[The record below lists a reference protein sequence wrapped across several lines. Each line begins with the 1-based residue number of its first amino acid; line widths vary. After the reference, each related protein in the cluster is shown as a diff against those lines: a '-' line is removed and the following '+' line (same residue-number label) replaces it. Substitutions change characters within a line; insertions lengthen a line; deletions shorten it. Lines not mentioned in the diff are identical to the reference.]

1 MMRHHDRYRKTPWI
15 RLRAVRPLLEW
26 FTQAALI
33 ECALAVHVLSDD
45 MLADRG
51 ALTAYL
57 SEQVLNLCRRKAK
70 DLETHWEA
78 EWGKEMAGKSVDLP
92 NIQN

>member
-1 MMRHHDRYRKTPWI
+1 MTDTAKIPWI
-15 RLRAVRPLLEW
+15 RLRAVRPVLEW
-26 FTQAALI
+26 FTQAALD
-33 ECALAVHVLSDD
+33 ECALAVHVLPDD
-45 MLADRG
+45 VLADRD

-57 SEQVLNLCRRKAK
+57 SEQLLDLCRRKIK

-78 EWGKEMAGKSVDLP
+78 EWEKEMAGKFVDVP